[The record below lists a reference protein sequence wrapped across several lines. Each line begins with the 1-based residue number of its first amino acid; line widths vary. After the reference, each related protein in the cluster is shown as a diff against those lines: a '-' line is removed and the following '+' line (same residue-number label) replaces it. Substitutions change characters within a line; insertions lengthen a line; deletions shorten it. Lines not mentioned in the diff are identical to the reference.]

1 MRTYCVGVHE
11 YQMIRF
17 WIYLEDRGFDD
28 CIWGLRKLKEL
39 PGRVE
44 LPLLKGVRLWKEE
57 YLGKSLV
64 VHF

>member
-1 MRTYCVGVHE
+1 
-11 YQMIRF
+11 MIGY